1 MDTGTQVSISN
12 LTSQNYEPMF
22 RPYSVE
28 PMRERDLMEVVEIE
42 ESSGLNRWG
51 YDAYRRE
58 LFTNQNSVMIVA
70 RNLISGPAVIGF
82 FAGWTVEDELHV
94 NNVAAHRDYR
104 RMGIGRSLMEAAID
118 EARGRGVAQVLLEVR
133 ASNESAQ
140 QMYRSLGFCFVGRRR
155 DYYRMPT
162 EDALVMKLKVR

>member
-1 MDTGTQVSISN
+1 MHVTEAFFRKRRQTEVCRTIPRGVAVSISN
-12 LTSQNYEPMF
+12 LTSREYEAMF
-22 RPYSVE
+22 TPYSIE
-28 PMRERDLMEVVEIE
+28 PMRERDLIDVVEIE
-42 ESSGLNRWG
+42 ETSGLNRWG

-58 LFTNQNSVMIVA
+58 LFTNPNSIMIVA
-70 RNLISGPAVIGF
+70 RNLIPGPAVIGF

-133 ASNESAQ
+133 ASNESA
-140 QMYRSLGFCFVGRRR
+140 
-155 DYYRMPT
+155 
-162 EDALVMKLKVR
+162 

>member
-1 MDTGTQVSISN
+1 LSISN
-12 LTSQNYEPMF
+12 LTSRNYEPML
-22 RPYSVE
+22 RPFSIE
-28 PMRERDLMEVVEIE
+28 PMRERDLMDVVEIE

-70 RNLISGPAVIGF
+70 RNLISGPGVIGF

-104 RMGIGRSLMEAAID
+104 RMGVGRSLMEAAIY
-118 EARGRGVAQVLLEVR
+118 EASGRGASQVLLEVR

-140 QMYRSLGFCFVGRRR
+140 QMYRNLGFCFVGRRR
-155 DYYRMPT
+155 DYYRLPT
-162 EDALVMKLKVR
+162 EDALVMKLKMR

>member
-1 MDTGTQVSISN
+1 MSISN

>member
-1 MDTGTQVSISN
+1 MSISN
-12 LTSQNYEPMF
+12 LTSRDYEPMF
-22 RPYSVE
+22 RQYSIE
-28 PMRERDLMEVVEIE
+28 PMRERDLMDVVEIE

-58 LFTNQNSVMIVA
+58 LFTNENSVMIVA

-94 NNVAAHRDYR
+94 NNVAARRDYR
-104 RMGIGRSLMEAAID
+104 RMGVGRGLMEAAIY
-118 EARGRGVAQVLLEVR
+118 EASGRGAAQVLLEVR

-140 QMYRSLGFCFVGRRR
+140 QMYRNLGFSFVGRRR
-155 DYYRMPT
+155 DYYRLPT
-162 EDALVMKLKVR
+162 EDALVMKLNIR